1 MKALTDNKKV
11 LDFVNES
18 AQLAQPDE
26 IVWIDGSEA
35 QLAKLREEAC
45 KTGEMI
51 KLDRKSVV

>member
-35 QLAKLREEAC
+35 QLSKLR
-45 KTGEMI
+45 
-51 KLDRKSVV
+51 